1 MSKQERYEAAVKR
14 AKVEFAALI
23 ADIGELDGPGA
34 GVVAAYFEMDS
45 DCRDPWLGNAVDRSD
60 EIKQFF
66 DWMVAIAAYF
76 LRHGRPM
83 PAILANW
90 AADVLEGELSR
101 PSVGANSTLARNIA
115 MGNMVQL
122 IRDRY
127 DLAPTRNGASAE
139 RSACDAVGAAL
150 GLSYKTVEAA
160 WLWWRA
166 AVS

>member
-1 MSKQERYEAAVKR
+1 MNKQERYEAAVEWTN
-14 AKVEFAALI
+14 VEFAALI
-23 ADIGELDGPGA
+23 AAIGELDGPGA
-34 GVVAAYFEMDS
+34 GAVAAYFEMDP
-45 DCRDPWLGNAVDRSD
+45 DCRDIWVGDAVDRAD
-60 EIKQFF
+60 DIKQFF
-66 DWMVAIAAYF
+66 DWMRAIAAYF

-150 GLSYKTVEAA
+150 GLSYKTIEAV
-160 WLWWRA
+160 WYWWRGT
-166 AVS
+166 VS